1 MNYQIHE
8 IPAGAGGPTAKLS
21 LYLWDNS
28 EELDDGLLR
37 PMVVICPGGGYAMTS
52 DREGEAIALKCM
64 TMGAHAAV
72 LRYSVAPA
80 RFPTALLQLANAVSL
95 IRRHAAEWYV
105 DPRRIV
111 VQGSSAGGHLAA
123 CLGMF
128 WKADFLTQALGTPP
142 ELRRPNGLMLSYPVI
157 TMGPFGHRGSAEN
170 LLAEREEE
178 LRDFLS
184 LEKQVNDDVPPVFL
198 WHTFTDESVP
208 VENSLLFV
216 QALCAHRIST
226 EFHLYPV
233 GRHGIGT
240 AGPLTAGRDNRGLQI
255 ECASWMDLA
264 ETWLHGLGKR
274 P

>member
-1 MNYQIHE
+1 
-8 IPAGAGGPTAKLS
+8 
-21 LYLWDNS
+21 
-28 EELDDGLLR
+28 
-37 PMVVICPGGGYAMTS
+37 MVVICPGGGYAMTS

-105 DPRRIV
+105 DPQRIV

-123 CLGMF
+123 CLGVF

-157 TMGPFGHRGSAEN
+157 TMGQFGHRGSAEN

-216 QALCAHRIST
+216 QALRAHRIST

-240 AGPLTAGRDNRGLQI
+240 AGPLTAGRDNRGLQM